1 MFLTVNPSFLCFRMI
16 KSTVIIIQFDN
27 IVVHKILIM
36 KREHIVLRT
45 PSINSD
51 ITKPKLLE
59 SNGKRKSNNKIAM
72 YSP

>member
-1 MFLTVNPSFLCFRMI
+1 
-16 KSTVIIIQFDN
+16 
-27 IVVHKILIM
+27 M

-51 ITKPKLLE
+51 ITKPRLLD

-72 YSP
+72 YFSHHTVSRISTTISCLRILCLKVLRNCRLK